1 MKHRCRDVKLE
12 WFCVWIGLVALFSC
26 ESNQL
31 GTDYVGKLRLSLIA
45 DTTSLS
51 KGVNGV
57 TKAVNAGEFDAF
69 LTTSDYRICILQ
81 ETDTMHIYERF
92 DEMPA
97 EVELKEGAYTLIAEK
112 GNNLPAAFENP
123 YFAGSVD
130 FSIRADMSTPIDV
143 TCTLANARITVE
155 YTDDFKEA
163 YSDYTVLLSSAFT
176 SNDLEI
182 AKGETRPAYLQ
193 VAKDGS
199 ELGVAIRLKKVNEEE
214 EKTYHVPTP
223 LSIERRQNIR
233 LIFKTDG
240 AALEGI
246 GLEVLL
252 DDELTELT
260 LNEGIP
266 DFMWKPFKKPTLSPI
281 DFKDGEEIKIS
292 GTYEKNP
299 TIGFVMP
306 AGISS
311 LCIKQWRED
320 QEEEVIYDLAT
331 DEGVDAA
338 TKKGF
343 HWSVNDIADK
353 NVSGERGKGLLFLQN
368 AISSLEAPSEEGK
381 NYTYH
386 WEFFGK
392 DATGKQQE
400 TNTLRMTIVVLPA
413 GVPLI
418 TFNGILGTTIVE
430 GDAMPVA
437 MEAHYK
443 ADGIIDEG
451 KTTLVINDET
461 YRILPDSATLR
472 SKWGI
477 SVKSDNVKTATV
489 TFPKEFSTL
498 LEAPE
503 EGATVTFPKEFS
515 TLLEAPEEGEK
526 TYTFTLHLED
536 EKGKSAEEVKTQLTV
551 QAPEFTLQTTEGDAF
566 AKRIVLRAD
575 LMTGNKE
582 HLFFQ
587 YQEEGSGDSWTDV
600 PANLNVEGIQCVD
613 TIKGLTAS
621 TEDITSRYCVRAV
634 YQGAKQ
640 WFSEAVTVTMETP
653 GSLPNEGLEE
663 WSIAPDANGNTDLGS
678 DADINGLFGLFEKIP
693 YPYRCWE
700 IWQPWTTPGLVAWN
714 TLNVLTTSA
723 GGLHD
728 GLSSDKSRKWTS
740 YVANSGTNRTEG
752 VSGYG
757 ALIRTVGWGEGNS
770 ATTNGGL
777 GTVKYCTPG
786 ELYLGSYDTEAH
798 YGIPFTSRPSGFSFM
813 YKYSRKNADAFI
825 AEMIVLNQEGEEI
838 ARADMPSIQV
848 SDSWVSGSVRLKYAG
863 DKKQEKAARMYIR
876 FVSGTS
882 TSTDDLMVYPPAS
895 NLSNGEYVGSQ
906 LYIDNIQLIYE

>member
-1 MKHRCRDVKLE
+1 MKHRCKDVKLE
-12 WFCVWIGLVALFSC
+12 WFCVWIGLIALFSC

-182 AKGETRPAYLQ
+182 AKGETRPAYVQ
-193 VAKDGS
+193 VAKEGS

-266 DFMWKPFKKPTLSPI
+266 DFMWKPFEKPTLSP
-281 DFKDGEEIKIS
+281 DGFQDMEELTIND
-292 GTYEKNP
+292 GDLEKELSV
-299 TIGFVMP
+299 GFVMP

-320 QEEEVIYDLAT
+320 KEEDVITYDLAT
-331 DEGVDAA
+331 DEGVAA
-338 TKKGF
+338 ALDSYFKWT
-343 HWSVNDIADK
+343 VNNRLNR
-353 NVSGERGKGLLFLQN
+353 NVKEERKAGQLFLKD
-368 AISSLEAPSEEGK
+368 AINSLAPPVEEGQT
-381 NYTYH
+381 YTYH
-386 WEFFGK
+386 WEFSGV
-392 DATGKQQE
+392 DATGKGHE
-400 TNTLRMTIVVLPA
+400 TNTLHLTIVVQPA
-413 GVPLI
+413 GMPII
-418 TFNGILGTTIVE
+418 TVDGFSAPVIVE
-430 GDAMPVA
+430 GDAMSKGAEV
-437 MEAHYK
+437 HYK
-443 ADGIIDEG
+443 AGSGIDETKTSLVVNKG
-451 KTTLVINDET
+451 EESETYQLFDNSHRTSLKELGIDVQASDATTLTIQFRKD
-461 YRILPDSATLR
+461 
-472 SKWGI
+472 
-477 SVKSDNVKTATV
+477 
-489 TFPKEFSTL
+489 FSTYL
-498 LEAPE
+498 
-503 EGATVTFPKEFS
+503 G
-515 TLLEAPEEGEK
+515 APEEGEV
-526 TYTFTLHLED
+526 TYTYLFHLVDKEGRSF
-536 EKGKSAEEVKTQLTV
+536 ETEEQLVVK
-551 QAPEFTLQTTEGDAF
+551 APVFELKTTEGDAF

-582 HLFFQ
+582 RLFFQ
-587 YQEEGSGDSWTDV
+587 YQEEEGGDSWTDI
-600 PANLNVEGIQCVD
+600 PANLHIEGIQCVD

-621 TEDITSRYCVRAV
+621 SEDIASRYRVRAV

-640 WFSEAVTVTMETP
+640 WYSDAVIVTMETP

-663 WSIAPDANGNTDLGS
+663 WSIAPDANGNTDPGA
-678 DADINGLFGLFEKIP
+678 DIDINGFGGLFEKIP

-700 IWQPWTTPGLVAWN
+700 IWQPWVTTGSVSWN

-728 GLSSDKSRKWTS
+728 GLSSETSRKWTS
-740 YVANSGTNRTEG
+740 YVANSGTIRTEG
-752 VSGYG
+752 VSGYA
-757 ALIRTVGWGEGNS
+757 ALVRTVGWGAGNT
-770 ATTNGGL
+770 ATVSGGL

-786 ELYLGSYDTEAH
+786 ELYLGTYDTEAH
-798 YGIPFTSRPSGFSFM
+798 YGIPFASRPSGFSFM

-825 AEMIVLNQEGEEI
+825 AEIVVLNQEGEEI

-876 FVSGTS
+876 FVSGKS
-882 TSTDDLMVYPPAS
+882 ASVDDLMVYPPAS

>member
-1 MKHRCRDVKLE
+1 MKHRCKDVKLE
-12 WFCVWIGLVALFSC
+12 WFCVWIGLIALFSC

-69 LTTSDYRICILQ
+69 LTTSDYRISILQ
-81 ETDTMHIYERF
+81 EADTMHVYERF

-182 AKGETRPAYLQ
+182 AKEETRPAYLQ

-266 DFMWKPFKKPTLSPI
+266 DFMWKPFEKPTLSPD
-281 DFKDGEEIKIS
+281 DFTDGDEITVNVGK
-292 GTYEKNP
+292 YEDNP
-299 TIGFVMP
+299 TVGFTMP
-306 AGISS
+306 AGIAS
-311 LCIKQWRED
+311 LCIKQWRGD
-320 QEEEVIYDLAT
+320 QEEEVITYDLAT
-331 DEGVDAA
+331 DEGVAA
-338 TKKGF
+338 ALKHNFSWT
-343 HWSVNDIADK
+343 VNGK
-353 NVSGERGKGLLFLQN
+353 QNGNVAGERKTGQLFLKE
-368 AISSLEAPSEEGK
+368 AINSLEAPSEEDK
-381 NYTYH
+381 TYTYH
-386 WEFFGK
+386 WEFSGT
-392 DATGKQQE
+392 DATGKHQE
-400 TNTLRMTIVVLPA
+400 TNTLQLAIVVQPA
-413 GVPLI
+413 GAPLVV
-418 TFNGILGTTIVE
+418 FNGFPETTIVE
-430 GDAMPVA
+430 GDAMSADV
-437 MEAHYK
+437 EARYE
-443 ADGIIDEG
+443 AEGTIDGD
-451 KTTLVINDET
+451 KTTLTIHDGMESKS
-461 YRILPDSATLR
+461 YRILTEGTTLQ
-472 SKWGI
+472 SDWGMI
-477 SVKSDNVKTATV
+477 VKSENATTATV
-489 TFPKEFSTL
+489 SFPKDFSTRL
-498 LEAPE
+498 
-503 EGATVTFPKEFS
+503 T
-515 TLLEAPEEGEK
+515 APEEGEK
-526 TYTFTLHLED
+526 IYTFTLHLED
-536 EKGKSAEEVKTQLTV
+536 KKGKIFEDEKTLTV
-551 QAPEFTLQTTEGDAF
+551 QAPVFTLQTTEGDAF

-587 YQEEGSGDSWTDV
+587 YQEEESGDSWTDI
-600 PANLNVEGIQCVD
+600 PANLHIEGIQCVD
-613 TIKGLTAS
+613 TIKGLIAS
-621 TEDITSRYCVRAV
+621 TEDITSRYRVRAV

-640 WFSEAVTVTMETP
+640 WFSEAVTVTMEVP
-653 GSLPNEGLEE
+653 GRLPNEGLEE
-663 WSIAPDANGNTDLGS
+663 WSIAPDANGNTDPGA
-678 DADINGLFGLFEKIP
+678 DVDINGFGGLFEKIP

-700 IWQPWTTPGLVAWN
+700 IWQPWATTGSVTWN

-728 GLSSDKSRKWTS
+728 GLSSETSRKWTS
-740 YVANSGTNRTEG
+740 YVANSGTIRTEG
-752 VSGYG
+752 MSGYG
-757 ALIRTVGWGEGNS
+757 ALVRTVGWGAGNS
-770 ATTNGGL
+770 ATVSGGL

-786 ELYLGSYDTEAH
+786 ELYLGTYDTEAH
-798 YGIPFTSRPSGFSFM
+798 YGIPFASRPSGFSFM

-825 AEMIVLNQEGEEI
+825 AEIVVLNQGGEEI
-838 ARADMPSIQV
+838 ARADMSSLQA
-848 SDSWVSGSVRLKYAG
+848 SDNWISGSVRLRYVG

>member
-1 MKHRCRDVKLE
+1 MKHRCKDVKLE

-69 LTTSDYRICILQ
+69 LTTSDYRISILQ
-81 ETDTMHIYERF
+81 EADTMHVYERF

-182 AKGETRPAYLQ
+182 AKEETRPAYLQ

-266 DFMWKPFKKPTLSPI
+266 DFMWKPFEKPTLSAI
-281 DFKDGEEIKIS
+281 DFQDGEEIKIS

-311 LCIKQWRED
+311 LCIKLWRED

-331 DEGVDAA
+331 NEGVDAA

-418 TFNGILGTTIVE
+418 TFNGILETTIVE

-503 EGATVTFPKEFS
+503 EG
-515 TLLEAPEEGEK
+515 EK

-551 QAPEFTLQTTEGDAF
+551 QAPVFTLQTTEGDAF

-640 WFSEAVTVTMETP
+640 WYSDAVTVTMETP
-653 GSLPNEGLEE
+653 GSLPNGGLEE
-663 WSIAPDANGNTDLGS
+663 WSIAPDANGNTDPG
-678 DADINGLFGLFEKIP
+678 ADVELNWDDLADNVP
-693 YPYRCWE
+693 SPYRCWE
-700 IWQPWTTPGLVAWN
+700 IWQPYITTETVTWN
-714 TLNVLTTSA
+714 TLNILTTSA
-723 GGLHD
+723 GGLRD
-728 GLSSDKSRKWTS
+728 GDVSEPSRKWTR
-740 YVANSGTNRTEG
+740 YVANSGTIRTDG

-770 ATTNGGL
+770 AAGDL
-777 GTVKYCTPG
+777 SSIKYCTPG
-786 ELYLGSYDTEAH
+786 ELYLGTYDTEAH
-798 YGIPFTSRPSGFSFM
+798 YGIPFASRPSGFSFM
-813 YKYSRKNADAFI
+813 YKYSRKNTDAFI
-825 AEMIVLNQEGEEI
+825 AEIVVLNQEGEEI

-848 SDSWVSGSVRLKYAG
+848 SDNWVSGSVRLKYAG
-863 DKKQEKAARMYIR
+863 DKKQEKAAHMYIR

-882 TSTDDLMVYPPAS
+882 TSTDDFMIRPAFS

>member
-1 MKHRCRDVKLE
+1 MKYRCRDVKLE

-69 LTTSDYRICILQ
+69 LTTSDYRISILQ
-81 ETDTMHIYERF
+81 EADTMHVYERF

-182 AKGETRPAYLQ
+182 AKEETRPAYLQ

-331 DEGVDAA
+331 DEGVNDA
-338 TKKGF
+338 TKNGF
-343 HWSVNDIADK
+343 HWSVNDKDDK
-353 NVSGERGKGLLFLQN
+353 NLSGERGKGLLALQN

-418 TFNGILGTTIVE
+418 TFNGILETTIVE

-503 EGATVTFPKEFS
+503 EG
-515 TLLEAPEEGEK
+515 EK

-536 EKGKSAEEVKTQLTV
+536 KKGKHFEMEKTLTV
-551 QAPEFTLQTTEGDAF
+551 QAPVFELTPSANDGDAF
-566 AKRIVLRAD
+566 ARRAILRAKVSNG
-575 LMTGNKE
+575 THPE
-582 HLFFQ
+582 HLMFQ
-587 YQEEGSGDSWTDV
+587 WRKVGENAWINQKGAYQTEEICDTLKNLTAGGEQYEVRAIYREKENRVTEPIIITTEDVVDLEDGSFEDWHSEVVYSASLGSG
-600 PANLNVEGIQCVD
+600 
-613 TIKGLTAS
+613 
-621 TEDITSRYCVRAV
+621 
-634 YQGAKQ
+634 
-640 WFSEAVTVTMETP
+640 
-653 GSLPNEGLEE
+653 GSLPGGIDIYQWWPYVEGSSSWWSTRNALTTSQRSGTSYYYRAYSGTVPTDNGYSGKAAEISSLGFGAGSTYFQGSGGWTAEKRAAGMLFIGSHSATEEGESEAFDYGHEFAVRPTGFKFFYKFKALNSESFRAYMVVENREQGVVTELGRGELLSNQEQTSFVEAQVNVKYSNTSLKATHMYIVFVSSTAETPSLEVITG
-663 WSIAPDANGNTDLGS
+663 SASDFSGNNDSRFVG
-678 DADINGLFGLFEKIP
+678 
-693 YPYRCWE
+693 
-700 IWQPWTTPGLVAWN
+700 
-714 TLNVLTTSA
+714 NVLT
-723 GGLHD
+723 
-728 GLSSDKSRKWTS
+728 
-740 YVANSGTNRTEG
+740 
-752 VSGYG
+752 
-757 ALIRTVGWGEGNS
+757 
-770 ATTNGGL
+770 
-777 GTVKYCTPG
+777 
-786 ELYLGSYDTEAH
+786 
-798 YGIPFTSRPSGFSFM
+798 
-813 YKYSRKNADAFI
+813 
-825 AEMIVLNQEGEEI
+825 
-838 ARADMPSIQV
+838 
-848 SDSWVSGSVRLKYAG
+848 
-863 DKKQEKAARMYIR
+863 
-876 FVSGTS
+876 
-882 TSTDDLMVYPPAS
+882 
-895 NLSNGEYVGSQ
+895 
-906 LYIDNIQLIYE
+906 IDEVQLIYE

>member
-1 MKHRCRDVKLE
+1 MKHRCKDVKLE

-69 LTTSDYRICILQ
+69 LTTSDYRISILQ
-81 ETDTMHIYERF
+81 EADTMHVYERF

-182 AKGETRPAYLQ
+182 AKGETRPAYVQ
-193 VAKDGS
+193 VAKEGS

-266 DFMWKPFKKPTLSPI
+266 DFMWKPFEKPTLSAI
-281 DFKDGEEIKIS
+281 DFQDGEEIKIS

-311 LCIKQWRED
+311 LCIKLWRED

-331 DEGVDAA
+331 NEGVDAA

-418 TFNGILGTTIVE
+418 TFNGILETTIVE

-477 SVKSDNVKTATV
+477 SVKSDNVKT
-489 TFPKEFSTL
+489 
-498 LEAPE
+498 
-503 EGATVTFPKEFS
+503 ATVTFPKEFS

-653 GSLPNEGLEE
+653 GSLPNGGLEE
-663 WSIAPDANGNTDLGS
+663 WSIAPDANGNTDPG
-678 DADINGLFGLFEKIP
+678 ADVELNWDDLADNVP
-693 YPYRCWE
+693 SPYRCWE
-700 IWQPWTTPGLVAWN
+700 IWQPYITTETVTWN
-714 TLNVLTTSA
+714 TLNILTTSA
-723 GGLHD
+723 GGLRD
-728 GLSSDKSRKWTS
+728 GDVSEPSRKWTR
-740 YVANSGTNRTEG
+740 YVANSGTIRTDG

-770 ATTNGGL
+770 AAGDL
-777 GTVKYCTPG
+777 SSIKYCTPG
-786 ELYLGSYDTEAH
+786 ELYLGTYDTEAH
-798 YGIPFTSRPSGFSFM
+798 YGIPFASRPSGFSFM
-813 YKYSRKNADAFI
+813 YKYSRKNTDAFI
-825 AEMIVLNQEGEEI
+825 AEIVVLNQEGEEI

-848 SDSWVSGSVRLKYAG
+848 SDNWVSGSVRLKYAG
-863 DKKQEKAARMYIR
+863 DKKQEKAAHMYIR

-882 TSTDDLMVYPPAS
+882 TSTDDFMIRPAFS

>member
-1 MKHRCRDVKLE
+1 MKHRCKDVKLE

-69 LTTSDYRICILQ
+69 LTTSDYRISILQ
-81 ETDTMHIYERF
+81 EADTMHVYERF

-182 AKGETRPAYLQ
+182 AKEETRPAYLQ

-331 DEGVDAA
+331 DEGVNDA
-338 TKKGF
+338 TKNGF
-343 HWSVNDIADK
+343 HWSVNDKDDK
-353 NVSGERGKGLLFLQN
+353 NLSGERGKGLLALQN

-418 TFNGILGTTIVE
+418 TFNGILETTIVE

-498 LEAPE
+498 L
-503 EGATVTFPKEFS
+503 
-515 TLLEAPEEGEK
+515 
-526 TYTFTLHLED
+526 
-536 EKGKSAEEVKTQLTV
+536 
-551 QAPEFTLQTTEGDAF
+551 
-566 AKRIVLRAD
+566 
-575 LMTGNKE
+575 
-582 HLFFQ
+582 
-587 YQEEGSGDSWTDV
+587 
-600 PANLNVEGIQCVD
+600 
-613 TIKGLTAS
+613 
-621 TEDITSRYCVRAV
+621 
-634 YQGAKQ
+634 
-640 WFSEAVTVTMETP
+640 
-653 GSLPNEGLEE
+653 
-663 WSIAPDANGNTDLGS
+663 
-678 DADINGLFGLFEKIP
+678 
-693 YPYRCWE
+693 
-700 IWQPWTTPGLVAWN
+700 
-714 TLNVLTTSA
+714 
-723 GGLHD
+723 
-728 GLSSDKSRKWTS
+728 
-740 YVANSGTNRTEG
+740 
-752 VSGYG
+752 
-757 ALIRTVGWGEGNS
+757 
-770 ATTNGGL
+770 
-777 GTVKYCTPG
+777 
-786 ELYLGSYDTEAH
+786 
-798 YGIPFTSRPSGFSFM
+798 
-813 YKYSRKNADAFI
+813 
-825 AEMIVLNQEGEEI
+825 
-838 ARADMPSIQV
+838 
-848 SDSWVSGSVRLKYAG
+848 
-863 DKKQEKAARMYIR
+863 
-876 FVSGTS
+876 
-882 TSTDDLMVYPPAS
+882 
-895 NLSNGEYVGSQ
+895 
-906 LYIDNIQLIYE
+906 

>member
-1 MKHRCRDVKLE
+1 MKHRCKDVKLE

-182 AKGETRPAYLQ
+182 AKGETRPAYVQ
-193 VAKDGS
+193 VAKEGS

-214 EKTYHVPTP
+214 EKIYHVPTP

-266 DFMWKPFKKPTLSPI
+266 DFMWKPFEKPTLSP
-281 DFKDGEEIKIS
+281 DGFQDMEELTIND
-292 GTYEKNP
+292 GDLEKELSV
-299 TIGFVMP
+299 GFVMP

-320 QEEEVIYDLAT
+320 KEEDVITYDLAT
-331 DEGVDAA
+331 DEGVAA
-338 TKKGF
+338 ALDSYFKWT
-343 HWSVNDIADK
+343 VNNRLNR
-353 NVSGERGKGLLFLQN
+353 NVKEERKAGQLFLKD
-368 AISSLEAPSEEGK
+368 AINSLAPPVEEGQT
-381 NYTYH
+381 YTYH
-386 WEFFGK
+386 WEFSGV
-392 DATGKQQE
+392 DATGKGHE
-400 TNTLRMTIVVLPA
+400 TNTLHLTIVVQPA
-413 GVPLI
+413 GMPII
-418 TFNGILGTTIVE
+418 TVDGFSAPVIVE
-430 GDAMPVA
+430 GDAMSKGAEV
-437 MEAHYK
+437 HYK
-443 ADGIIDEG
+443 AGSGIDETKTSLVVNKG
-451 KTTLVINDET
+451 EESETYQLFDNSHRTSLKELGIDVQASDATTLTIQFRKD
-461 YRILPDSATLR
+461 
-472 SKWGI
+472 
-477 SVKSDNVKTATV
+477 
-489 TFPKEFSTL
+489 FSTYL
-498 LEAPE
+498 
-503 EGATVTFPKEFS
+503 G
-515 TLLEAPEEGEK
+515 APEEGEV
-526 TYTFTLHLED
+526 TYTYLFHLVDKEGRSF
-536 EKGKSAEEVKTQLTV
+536 ETEEQLVVK
-551 QAPEFTLQTTEGDAF
+551 APVFELKTTEGDAF

-575 LMTGNKE
+575 MPIGHKE
-582 HLFFQ
+582 QLAFQ
-587 YQEEGSGDSWTDV
+587 YKGTGETTWQDMETHAKQDGTVYVDTLKGLEPLTEYQVRAIYGSNGRVSESVSLKTEEDIPLENGDFEADWTSRTISGMLNGATPLTDVSLTSDDPYGWSTVNTKTFSGEKVIFDVLSTYNSVPSTMKVEGSSG
-600 PANLNVEGIQCVD
+600 NG
-613 TIKGLTAS
+613 
-621 TEDITSRYCVRAV
+621 VR
-634 YQGAKQ
+634 
-640 WFSEAVTVTMETP
+640 
-653 GSLPNEGLEE
+653 L
-663 WSIAPDANGNTDLGS
+663 
-678 DADINGLFGLFEKIP
+678 
-693 YPYRCWE
+693 
-700 IWQPWTTPGLVAWN
+700 
-714 TLNVLTTSA
+714 
-723 GGLHD
+723 
-728 GLSSDKSRKWTS
+728 
-740 YVANSGTNRTEG
+740 
-752 VSGYG
+752 
-757 ALIRTVGWGEGNS
+757 RTVGWDNEWGNTKDICYHI
-770 ATTNGGL
+770 AAG
-777 GTVKYCTPG
+777 KIF
-786 ELYLGSYDTEAH
+786 LGSYSYNHDNNTDTYN
-798 YGIPFTSRPSGFSFM
+798 YGMSFVSRPSSVKAH
-813 YKYSRKNADAFI
+813 YKYTPVNRDSFKAWI
-825 AEMIVLNQEGEEI
+825 VVLNKENGAEKEIGRGELINSNNLSDWTELTFPVYYT
-838 ARADMPSIQV
+838 DMT
-848 SDSWVSGSVRLKYAG
+848 
-863 DKKQEKAARMYIR
+863 KKATHMYIV
-876 FVSGTS
+876 FSSSADCSEDESVESDNLAGFIEKGIE
-882 TSTDDLMVYPPAS
+882 TDGYTHHEGS
-895 NLSNGEYVGSQ
+895 N

>member
-1 MKHRCRDVKLE
+1 MKHRCKDVKLE
-12 WFCVWIGLVALFSC
+12 WFCVWIGLIALFSC

-31 GTDYVGKLRLSLIA
+31 GTDYIGKLRLSLIA
-45 DTTSLS
+45 DTTSLN

-69 LTTSDYRICILQ
+69 LTTSDYRISILQ
-81 ETDTMHIYERF
+81 EADTMHVYERF

-176 SNDLEI
+176 TSDLEI
-182 AKGETRPAYLQ
+182 AKEEMRPAYLQ

-266 DFMWKPFKKPTLSPI
+266 DFMWKPFEKPTLSPI

-331 DEGVDAA
+331 DEGVNDA
-338 TKKGF
+338 TKNGF
-343 HWSVNDIADK
+343 HWSVNDKDDK
-353 NVSGERGKGLLFLQN
+353 NLSGERGKGLLALQN
-368 AISSLEAPSEEGK
+368 AISSLEAPSEEDK

-418 TFNGILGTTIVE
+418 TFNGILETTIVE

-503 EGATVTFPKEFS
+503 EG
-515 TLLEAPEEGEK
+515 EK

-536 EKGKSAEEVKTQLTV
+536 EKGKHFEMEKTLTV
-551 QAPEFTLQTTEGDAF
+551 QAPVFELTPSANDGDAF
-566 AKRIVLRAD
+566 ARRAILRAKVSNG
-575 LMTGNKE
+575 THPE
-582 HLFFQ
+582 HLMFQ
-587 YQEEGSGDSWTDV
+587 WRKVGENAWINQKGAYQTEE
-600 PANLNVEGIQCVD
+600 ICD
-613 TIKGLTAS
+613 TLKNLTAGGEQYEIRAIYREKENRVTKPIVIT
-621 TEDITSRYCVRAV
+621 TEDVVDLEDGSFEDWHSEEV
-634 YQGAKQ
+634 YKSTLGYLVGETGLGIDQ
-640 WFSEAVTVTMETP
+640 WWPYLEG
-653 GSLPNEGLEE
+653 GSSWWATRN
-663 WSIAPDANGNTDLGS
+663 A
-678 DADINGLFGLFEKIP
+678 
-693 YPYRCWE
+693 
-700 IWQPWTTPGLVAWN
+700 
-714 TLNVLTTSA
+714 LTTSQRS
-723 GGLHD
+723 GV
-728 GLSSDKSRKWTS
+728 SCYYTS
-740 YVANSGTNRTEG
+740 YSGTIP
-752 VSGYG
+752 VDDGYDG
-757 ALIRTVGWGEGNS
+757 KAVEISTLGWGEGNTYIQSMTGVVIKNKSAGMLFIGSHS
-770 ATTNGGL
+770 ATADGSETIDYGREFTNRPTGFQFYYKFKSIDGEQAKAYIVIENRQGNSVMEL
-777 GTVKYCTPG
+777 GRG
-786 ELYLGSYDTEAH
+786 EIVFEQDQTT
-798 YGIPFTSRPSGFSFM
+798 FTHVGVNIN
-813 YKYSRKNADAFI
+813 YSNT
-825 AEMIVLNQEGEEI
+825 Q
-838 ARADMPSIQV
+838 
-848 SDSWVSGSVRLKYAG
+848 LKATH
-863 DKKQEKAARMYIR
+863 MYIV
-876 FVSGTS
+876 FVSS
-882 TSTDDLMVYPPAS
+882 TEETPSVG
-895 NLSNGEYVGSQ
+895 LSNGSLDALDGYSDSRYVGNV
-906 LYIDNIQLIYE
+906 LTIDEVQLIYE

>member
-1 MKHRCRDVKLE
+1 MKHRCKDVKLE

-69 LTTSDYRICILQ
+69 LTTSDYRISILQ
-81 ETDTMHIYERF
+81 EADTMHVYERF

-163 YSDYTVLLSSAFT
+163 YSDYTVLLSSVFT
-176 SNDLEI
+176 TSDLEI

-193 VAKDGS
+193 VAKEGS

-214 EKTYHVPTP
+214 EKVYHVPTP

-240 AALEGI
+240 AAMEGI
-246 GLEVLL
+246 GLEVFL
-252 DDELTELT
+252 DDELIEHPVLD
-260 LNEGIP
+260 EGIP
-266 DFMWKPFKKPTLSPI
+266 DFMWKPFEKPTLSPD
-281 DFKDGEEIKIS
+281 DFTDGDEITVNVGK
-292 GTYEKNP
+292 YEDNP
-299 TIGFVMP
+299 TVGFSMP
-306 AGISS
+306 AGIAS
-311 LCIKQWRED
+311 LCVKQWRDD
-320 QEEEVIYDLAT
+320 QEEEVITYDLAT
-331 DEGVDAA
+331 NEGVVAA
-338 TKKGF
+338 LERNFSWT
-343 HWSVNDIADK
+343 VNGK
-353 NVSGERGKGLLFLQN
+353 QNGNVSGERKTGQLFLKE
-368 AISSLEAPSEEGK
+368 AINSLEAPSEEDK
-381 NYTYH
+381 TYTYY
-386 WEFFGK
+386 WEFSGK

-400 TNTLRMTIVVLPA
+400 TNTLQLAIVVQPA
-413 GVPLI
+413 GAPLVV
-418 TFNGILGTTIVE
+418 FNGFPETTIVE
-430 GDAMPVA
+430 GDAQSADV
-437 MEAHYK
+437 EARYE
-443 ADGIIDEG
+443 AEGTIDED
-451 KTTLVINDET
+451 KTTLTIHDGTESKS
-461 YRILPDSATLR
+461 YRILTEGTALQSDWEIIVQSENAT
-472 SKWGI
+472 
-477 SVKSDNVKTATV
+477 TATV
-489 TFPKEFSTL
+489 IFPKDFSTHL
-498 LEAPE
+498 
-503 EGATVTFPKEFS
+503 T
-515 TLLEAPEEGEK
+515 APEEGEK

-536 EKGKSAEEVKTQLTV
+536 KKGKQFEEVQTLTV
-551 QAPEFTLQTTEGDAF
+551 QAPVFELQTTEGDAF

-575 LMTGNKE
+575 MMTGNKE

-621 TEDITSRYCVRAV
+621 MEDIASRYRVRAV

-640 WFSEAVTVTMETP
+640 WFSDAVTVTMETP

-663 WSIAPDANGNTDLGS
+663 WSIAPDANGNTDPG
-678 DADINGLFGLFEKIP
+678 ADVELDWDDLADNVP
-693 YPYRCWE
+693 SPYRCWE
-700 IWQPWTTPGLVAWN
+700 IWQPYITTETVIWN
-714 TLNVLTTSA
+714 SLNILTTSA

-728 GLSSDKSRKWTS
+728 GDVSEPSRKWTR
-740 YVANSGTNRTEG
+740 YVANSGTIRTDG

-770 ATTNGGL
+770 AAGDL
-777 GTVKYCTPG
+777 SSIKYCTPG
-786 ELYLGSYDTEAH
+786 ELYLGTYDTEAH

-825 AEMIVLNQEGEEI
+825 AEIVVLNQEGEEI

-882 TSTDDLMVYPPAS
+882 TSTDDFMIRPAFS